1 VTPYF
6 NAADQVVPG
15 ANMQKAFRASALSP
29 NRIRKVG
36 AILVL
41 RDGMEIA
48 TCNRFPPGVRDIE
61 ERHAGDGRLVW
72 MEHAERL
79 AIFEAARRGLA
90 TEGAHLTSTFFPCID
105 CARAIVGAGIGYLD
119 TVPPA
124 FDDPI
129 WGASFYSSRL
139 ILQEGDVQ
147 IRTITQGSN
156 S

>member
-1 VTPYF
+1 MTPYF
-6 NAADQVVPG
+6 NAPEQVVPG

-36 AILVL
+36 AVLVL

-72 MEHAERL
+72 MEHAERF

-90 TEGAHLTSTFFPCID
+90 TAGAHLTSTFFPCID
-105 CARAIVGAGIGYLD
+105 CARAIVGAGVGYLD
-119 TVPPA
+119 TVRPA
-124 FDDPI
+124 F
-129 WGASFYSSRL
+129 
-139 ILQEGDVQ
+139 ILG
-147 IRTITQGSN
+147 T
-156 S
+156 